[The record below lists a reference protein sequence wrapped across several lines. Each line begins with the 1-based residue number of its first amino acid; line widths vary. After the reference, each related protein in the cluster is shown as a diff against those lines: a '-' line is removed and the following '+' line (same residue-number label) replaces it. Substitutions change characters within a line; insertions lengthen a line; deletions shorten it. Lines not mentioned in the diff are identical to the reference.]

1 MKTPYPPGHS
11 CSSWTPLLGQPGGC
25 CPSCSRG
32 AWAAGSRS
40 QGPVTGAGLRRP
52 GSCGQQTGCWGAE
65 LSDGMTRT
73 SLTWAPEGKPG
84 CSCCRPGGLC
94 TALLTGPRC
103 LWPAARRA
111 PGLGGQLLR
120 QSRTPTAPGRA
131 GWSLR
136 GLCLWR
142 PWCDD
147 PVTASSGPLLG
158 AGILLALR
166 QAPPRQLSAS
176 PEGLAALPPLGR
188 PRPQTRRSE
197 VLGSG
202 LRGSL
207 AMLVLAGEQ
216 THSLPRW
223 L

>member
-1 MKTPYPPGHS
+1 MCPQAPLVKTPSPPGHN
-11 CSSWTPLLGQPGGC
+11 CSSWMPLLAQPGGC

-32 AWAAGSRS
+32 VWAAGSRS

-120 QSRTPTAPGRA
+120 QSRTPTARGRA

-158 AGILLALR
+158 AESCWLFARPLLGSSAPAPKASLPYRPWGDPVPKHGALR
-166 QAPPRQLSAS
+166 C
-176 PEGLAALPPLGR
+176 
-188 PRPQTRRSE
+188 
-197 VLGSG
+197 
-202 LRGSL
+202 
-207 AMLVLAGEQ
+207 
-216 THSLPRW
+216 
-223 L
+223 